1 MAERGKLLFHD
12 ILVQPDPSRTVVRPF
27 EPGYPRGFDGGGTCP
42 MMSVV
47 TTMAI
52 STITVVISPLA
63 IVIALILI
71 VDITIGALGRI
82 VDTL

>member
-1 MAERGKLLFHD
+1 
-12 ILVQPDPSRTVVRPF
+12 
-27 EPGYPRGFDGGGTCP
+27 

-63 IVIALILI
+63 IVIALIVI
-71 VDITIGALGRI
+71 VDIMIGALGRI

>member
-1 MAERGKLLFHD
+1 
-12 ILVQPDPSRTVVRPF
+12 
-27 EPGYPRGFDGGGTCP
+27 

-71 VDITIGALGRI
+71 FDIMIGALGRI